1 MRIIFFIFAFFL
13 SILYTKEMSLFAKNI
28 QKYDK
33 DIQKI
38 IKEGN
43 IENFQS
49 ENLNLLKK
57 KLSLKQ
63 DLKIKIF
70 GDSHTAPDI
79 FSSEL
84 RNDAFEANS
93 IGFVYP
99 LFPSFHRNILTQYES
114 KYFDIYN
121 SLKHNDHDYPMGG
134 VIARSKNEY
143 ANIKLDL
150 NLAQKEFSTNFVYMT
165 PNLLAAFEITDNT
178 GKKITLSS
186 KKPNS
191 WEISRS
197 YDLTYPIT
205 IRSLVRNA
213 QLGGYFIYKKENNNI
228 IDHMGINGAR
238 SDLWLKWN
246 QEIFDKELQIIQYD
260 LIILSYGSNDAI
272 ATKFDPETFMQ
283 NYRTLIRKIRRYNP
297 NAVILMIAPPTVVA
311 KKDSKYSIT
320 PNFYPIKHTIR
331 EIAMSENTL
340 LFDMDDLMKKTGKK
354 AAWIKLGL
362 SKQDVH
368 LTPLGYRTIAN
379 AVYKGLLEILKLKE
393 N

>member
-1 MRIIFFIFAFFL
+1 MKILFL
-13 SILYTKEMSLFAKNI
+13 ILAILSSLCAKEMSAFAKNI

-33 DIQKI
+33 AIQKI
-38 IKEGN
+38 IKEGS

-49 ENLNLLKK
+49 DNLNLLKK
-57 KLSLKQ
+57 KLSAKQ

-84 RNDAFEANS
+84 RNDAFEAS
-93 IGFVYP
+93 AVGFVYP

-114 KYFDIYN
+114 KHFDIYN
-121 SLKHNDHDYPMGG
+121 SLRHSDHDYPMGG
-134 VIARSKNEY
+134 VIARAKNEH

-165 PNLLAAFEITDNT
+165 PSLLAAFEITDNT

-191 WEISRS
+191 WEISKV

-205 IRSLVRNA
+205 IHSLIRNA
-213 QLGGYFIYKKENNNI
+213 QLGGYFIYKKDNNNI

-238 SDLWLKWN
+238 SDLWLRWN

-260 LIILSYGSNDAI
+260 LVILSYGSNDAI

-283 NYRTLIRKIRRYNP
+283 NYRALIRKIRRYNP

-320 PNFYPIKHTIR
+320 ANFYPIKHTIR
-331 EIAMSENTL
+331 EVAQSENTL

-354 AAWIKLGL
+354 ATWIKLGL

-379 AVYKGLLEILKLKE
+379 AVYKALLETLRLKE